1 MLLRSSQWCSLRC
14 SDCSSPGVRRVG
26 RHSRSE
32 TTITTRLRPRLTVAA
47 GIGVGV
53 GYVLGG
59 VLGRMLTGG
68 MGKATRSLR
77 DVPAPELL
85 SGMLLGSLSF
95 LIGVVVCIPLFV
107 FVHESFDYLIAAAL
121 AWVLGTLGLRLGM
134 SKGRQLADALG
145 VTRRLIRQDVADGGD
160 LVDTSALMDRSFLV
174 MGRLGLFGPE
184 LLIPEP
190 VADELATLADG
201 PDPVASRRARRGFEA
216 VEELRNLGV
225 KVTFVQSDVP
235 GADSIEEKV
244 AILADRLN
252 ARVVTCSAELSRR
265 REEAG
270 GRVLDL
276 RRLANDLSPDH
287 VPGEHLKI
295 DLVRAGRQPA
305 QAIGFLPAGDMVV
318 VNDAEE
324 LVGKSD
330 VEIVVLSTRPT
341 NQGLLVFRHASRTTH
356 DRTTTSG
363 LRGPRTRSRPTAARN
378 GLRTAHAFRQ
388 GHRPGSRR
396 P

>member
-1 MLLRSSQWCSLRC
+1 MVFVEVFRLFVAVCGAL
-14 SDCSSPGVRRVG
+14 VG
-26 RHSRSE
+26 LAIGNHQHH
-32 TTITTRLRPRLTVAA
+32 TTAKELTVAA

-68 MGKATRSLR
+68 MRRATRSLR

-107 FVHESFDYLIAAAL
+107 FVHEGFDFLIAAAVAWAL
-121 AWVLGTLGLRLGM
+121 ATLGLRLGM

-145 VTRRLIRQDVADGGD
+145 VTRRLVRQDLAEGGD

-201 PDPVASRRARRGFEA
+201 PDPVASRRARRGLEA
-216 VEELRNLGV
+216 IDELRSLGV

-235 GADSIEEKV
+235 GADSIEDKV
-244 AILADRLN
+244 VVLADRLN
-252 ARVVTCSAELSRR
+252 ARVVTCSAELTRR

-270 GRVLDL
+270 ARVLDL
-276 RRLANDLSPDH
+276 RRLANELSPDH

-295 DLVRAGRQPA
+295 DLVRAGRQPQ

-324 LVGKSD
+324 LVGQSD
-330 VEIVVLSTRPT
+330 VDVIVLSTRPT
-341 NQGLLVFRHASRTTH
+341 NQGLLVFARVA
-356 DRTTTSG
+356 DEA
-363 LRGPRTRSRPTAARN
+363 RPAQN
-378 GLRTAHAFRQ
+378 
-388 GHRPGSRR
+388 
-396 P
+396 